1 MTTLKNIFSL
11 VFGTSKRR
19 NKRRQTKRNKTQRKR
34 KGNRLMRM
42 RGG

>member
-11 VFGTSKRR
+11 VFGSSNRR